1 MVGRI
6 DGVVVRGCGCGCG
19 CGCGGMMLVGVGGG
33 GGHGFV
39 GWLVVVVVWDCKGWV
54 VVRTVILT
62 HYLGS

>member
-39 GWLVVVVVWDCKGWV
+39 GWLVVVVV
-54 VVRTVILT
+54 
-62 HYLGS
+62 